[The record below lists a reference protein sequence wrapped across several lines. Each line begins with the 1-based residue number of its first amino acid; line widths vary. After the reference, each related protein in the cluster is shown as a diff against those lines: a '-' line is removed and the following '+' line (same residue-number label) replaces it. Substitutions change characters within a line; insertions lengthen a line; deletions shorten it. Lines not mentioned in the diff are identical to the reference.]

1 MDQMPYLNAQSAKP
15 DPKVTALRQL
25 LGMDNQGQPIPQ
37 ALGGAPPKKRKKPSA
52 QPNLPRKP
60 VPQRPAGHGGW

>member
-1 MDQMPYLNAQSAKP
+1 MNAQV

-25 LGMDNQGQPIPQ
+25 LGMDNQGNALPPQ
-37 ALGGAPPKKRKKPSA
+37 LAPDQEDQPKKRKKPSA

-60 VPQRPAGHGGW
+60 IPQRPAGAGGW